1 MRASDLL
8 LKCLEKQGVQSIF
21 GVPGEENADIM
32 ISLLDS
38 NIEFVTCRHEQTAS
52 FTAATHGLLSN
63 HPGVCLSTLGPGAT
77 NLLTGVAQ
85 ANMDNAPLI
94 AIIGQAESERLHKE
108 SHQNMSAVA
117 MYKPVTKWAT
127 TIRTIE
133 AIPEIIAKAFKVAMD
148 GQPGSVLIELPE
160 DIAHA
165 QITEQVLQ
173 PLPRIKISACTGVSH
188 DLIDQFLQLLQ
199 NSQYPIVLAGDGAT
213 RLQCDK
219 ALGQFLDQT
228 QIYAC
233 DTFMG
238 KGVISDRYPRSLH
251 TVGMGMKDIAIE
263 AFEQADLVI
272 CIGYDM
278 VEWGPAKWNLK
289 TPKNIVHLHSVSAE
303 VDQDYIPSLEMIGDI
318 PIILNQINER
328 LQSKHT
334 KQQPYFEKV
343 QQLVNEHLNA
353 YADDDNFPMKPKRIL
368 KDIRA
373 TLSDNDIVISDVGA
387 HKMWV
392 ARQYMTYQ
400 SKTCL
405 ISNGFCSMGGSIPG
419 CIAAKRLYPDRNI
432 VSVCGDGAFVMSIQA
447 LPTAVKL
454 GLPFVIV
461 VWEDDHYGLIQWK
474 QQMAFDQY
482 SHTELNNPD
491 LEQLALAWG
500 CHAETI
506 QDSASFQPQLERALQ
521 RHDKPSVLIV
531 PVDYKENMK
540 LFHDLG
546 EFFSQS
552 QNNST

>member
-8 LKCLEKQGVQSIF
+8 LQCLEEQGVQSVF

-38 NIEFVTCRHEQTAS
+38 DIEFVTCRHEQTAS

-77 NLLTGVAQ
+77 NLITGVSQ

-94 AIIGQAESERLHKE
+94 AIIGQAESDRLHKE

-127 TIRTIE
+127 TIRTAE
-133 AIPEIIAKAFKVAMD
+133 AIPEIIAKAFKVSMD
-148 GQPGSVLIELPE
+148 GQPGAVLIELPE
-160 DIAHA
+160 DIAH
-165 QITEQVLQ
+165 QTVTDLK
-173 PLPRIKISACTGVSH
+173 PLPRIQISACTGVSH
-188 DLIDQFLQLLQ
+188 DLINNFLSLLQ
-199 NSQYPIVLAGDGAT
+199 QSERPIVLAGDGAT
-213 RLQCDK
+213 RLQCDQ
-219 ALGQFLDQT
+219 ALGEFLDQT

-238 KGVISDRYPRSLH
+238 KGVISDRYERSLH

-289 TPKNIVHLHSVSAE
+289 TPKHIVHLHSVSAE
-303 VDQDYIPSLEMIGDI
+303 VDQDYIPDIEMVGDI
-318 PIILNQINER
+318 PIILNQINKR
-328 LQSKHT
+328 LNDSHT
-334 KQQPYFEKV
+334 KREAYFDKV
-343 QQLVNEHLNA
+343 QNTVNEHINA
-353 YADDDNFPMKPKRIL
+353 YADDNHFPMKPKRIL

-373 TLSDNDIVISDVGA
+373 TLADDDIVISDVGA

-419 CIAAKRLYPDRNI
+419 CIAAKRLHPNKHA
-432 VSVCGDGAFVMSIQA
+432 VAVCGDGGFVMSIQA

-454 GLPFVIV
+454 GLGFVIV
-461 VWEDDHYGLIQWK
+461 VWEDEHYGLIQWK
-474 QQMAFDQY
+474 QEMAFSKH
-482 SHTELNNPD
+482 SHTELHNPN
-491 LEQLALAWG
+491 LEQLAKAWG

-506 QDSASFQPQLERALQ
+506 SDSADFKPQLEQALQ
-521 RHDKPSVLIV
+521 RDDKPTVLVV

-540 LFHDLG
+540 LFHELG
-546 EFFSQS
+546 EFFSEAD
-552 QNNST
+552 NN

>member
-8 LKCLEKQGVQSIF
+8 LQCLEKQGVQSVF
-21 GVPGEENADIM
+21 GVPGEENADLM

-38 NIEFVTCRHEQTAS
+38 DIEFVTCRHEQTAS

-94 AIIGQAESERLHKE
+94 AIIGQAESDRLHKE

-127 TIRTIE
+127 TIRTVE

-160 DIAHA
+160 DIAH
-165 QITEQVLQ
+165 EQVTQALQ
-173 PLPRIKISACTGVSH
+173 PLPKVKISACTGVST
-188 DLIDQFLQLLQ
+188 DLIEQFLELLK
-199 NSQYPIVLAGDGAT
+199 NSERPIVLAGDGAT
-213 RLQCDK
+213 RLQCDQ

-228 QIYAC
+228 QVYAC

-303 VDQDYIPSLEMIGDI
+303 VDQDYIPTLEMIGDI
-318 PIILNQINER
+318 PIILNQINKN
-328 LQSKHT
+328 LDAQHK
-334 KQQPYFEKV
+334 KQEPYFQQV
-343 QQLVNEHLNA
+343 QSQVNEHINA
-353 YADDDNFPMKPKRIL
+353 YADDNNFPMKPKRIL

-373 TLSDNDIVISDVGA
+373 TLADEDIVISDVGA

-419 CIAAKRLYPDRNI
+419 CIAAKRLYPQRKI

-461 VWEDDHYGLIQWK
+461 VWEDEHYGLIQWK
-474 QQMAFDQY
+474 QEMAFSKH

-491 LEQLALAWG
+491 LEQLAKAWG

-506 QDSASFQPQLERALQ
+506 SDSASFQPLLEKALQ
-521 RHDKPSVLIV
+521 RDDKPSVLIV

-552 QNNST
+552 DNN